1 MAVWKRSHCQ
11 YKCLLTDNNMYKSM
25 SFLIYHQIS
34 RIKPMVRD
42 SRHFHDS
49 IPSIVFI
56 NTHNIDTI
64 VSHVCTIVMYIY
76 STVIYMNTLWIL
88 QYIIHNCTIHFLTK
102 FIDFFLFYLCT
113 PWGMIV
119 HYMCVPPDIHC
130 NKKLIDILNRNL
142 NIENKDMIEHKRK
155 ILI

>member
-1 MAVWKRSHCQ
+1 
-11 YKCLLTDNNMYKSM
+11 
-25 SFLIYHQIS
+25 
-34 RIKPMVRD
+34 
-42 SRHFHDS
+42 
-49 IPSIVFI
+49 
-56 NTHNIDTI
+56 
-64 VSHVCTIVMYIY
+64 
-76 STVIYMNTLWIL
+76 MNTLWIL

-119 HYMCVPPDIHC
+119 HYMCVPPEIHC
-130 NKKLIDILNRNL
+130 NKKNILNTEYVNRKLIDILNRNL